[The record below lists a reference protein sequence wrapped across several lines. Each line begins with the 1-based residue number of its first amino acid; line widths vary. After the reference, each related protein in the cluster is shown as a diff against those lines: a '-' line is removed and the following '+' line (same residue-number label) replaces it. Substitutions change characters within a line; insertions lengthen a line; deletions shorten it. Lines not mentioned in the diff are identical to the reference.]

1 MTWVWL
7 DGGAWQ
13 GGLSKKKSKILFKKK
28 KIYKAR
34 ANHDVGV
41 EGAWLG
47 GGAWQDGLRKENLF

>member
-1 MTWVWL
+1 MMQGH

-13 GGLSKKKSKILFKKK
+13 GGLSKKIKNFIKK